1 MSAQEVLVLAM
12 THMRSGICVAG
23 LTTAPDPVSGL
34 RWVRPVKEHGTV
46 RLGDMTD
53 EAGRVAQCS
62 DVVELELV
70 RPRPQ
75 PPHTEDVLT
84 DFVYHRPTLLRRLQG
99 ERRQRFFA
107 AHLDK
112 SPEHVLIHQSRSL
125 CLVHP
130 DEVWASFALDP
141 MSEKYQARM
150 GFRLGDVRHEHANSR
165 RGVPVTEV
173 KWRALGREW
182 MCASPGELE
191 LEGPSLAERLNAA
204 QIYLGL
210 GLSRGY
216 EGRHWLMVTGVHVVP
231 DYDVTIDYGNP

>member
-1 MSAQEVLVLAM
+1 MPAQEVLVMAM
-12 THMRSGICVAG
+12 THMRSGICAAG
-23 LTTAPDPVSGL
+23 FTTALDPVSGL
-34 RWVRPVKEHGTV
+34 RWVRPVKVHSTV

-53 EAGRVAQCS
+53 EAGRVVQCN

-70 RPRPQ
+70 RPCPQ

-112 SPEHVLIHQSRSL
+112 SPEDVLVHQSRSL

-130 DEVWASFALDP
+130 DEVWASFTLDP
-141 MSEKYQARM
+141 ISERYRARI
-150 GFRLGDVRHEHANSR
+150 GFRLGDVGHQRANSR
-165 RGVPVTEV
+165 RGVPVTDL
-173 KWRALGREW
+173 KWRALGRKWICE
-182 MCASPGELE
+182 SPAELE
-191 LEGPSLAERLNAA
+191 LEGHSLAKRLNAER
-204 QIYLGL
+204 IYLGL

-216 EGRHWLMVTGVHVVP
+216 DGRYWLMVVGVHVVP
-231 DYDVTIDYGNP
+231 DYDVTIDFGNP